1 MRRRR
6 LAIVIV
12 GGLLV
17 CLAVIA
23 GSALAPHSNAPV
35 LPTASGAEALPP
47 GHPDLGSGSGA
58 AAGGG
63 GAAASAGSEQALE
76 QSLAAAEADVR
87 TSPRD
92 VGALVRLAD
101 AYLQGDRSAD
111 AERTYTKVLQLDEG
125 NVEAQAGLAMVR
137 IVRGKSE
144 QAMADLKRL
153 AERHPRQ
160 QTVLYDLA
168 IAYFATNQREL
179 AGQTWRRVVGL
190 GKDTDQGRMAAQFL
204 SIMKSPGTPA
214 DASSP

>member
-1 MRRRR
+1 M
-6 LAIVIV
+6 VIV

-17 CLAVIA
+17 GLAVIA
-23 GSALAPHSNAPV
+23 GSALAPRSNAPV
-35 LPTASGAEALPP
+35 VPTASGAKALPP
-47 GHPDLGSGSGA
+47 GHPDFGSGSGA

-63 GAAASAGSEQALE
+63 SAAASAGSEQALE
-76 QSLAAAEADVR
+76 QALAAAEADVR

-190 GKDTDQGRMAAQFL
+190 GKDTDQGRMAAQFR

>member
-1 MRRRR
+1 M
-6 LAIVIV
+6 VIV

-17 CLAVIA
+17 GLAVIA
-23 GSALAPHSNAPV
+23 GSALAPRSNAPV
-35 LPTASGAEALPP
+35 LPTASGAKALPP

-63 GAAASAGSEQALE
+63 GAAAGGGGAAASAGSEQALE
-76 QSLAAAEADVR
+76 QALAAAEADVR